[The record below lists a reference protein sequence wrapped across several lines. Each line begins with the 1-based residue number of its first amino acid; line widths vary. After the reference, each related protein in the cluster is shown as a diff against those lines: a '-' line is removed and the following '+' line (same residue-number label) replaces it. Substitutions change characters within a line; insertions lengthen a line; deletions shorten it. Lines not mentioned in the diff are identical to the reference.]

1 MHIFSGPRDRCCLM
15 RMRRII
21 AAEVRAGG
29 ADVDR
34 GVRTR
39 RYARH
44 MAWTAEDRERRFPEV
59 QRGWELIGAAV
70 KRRRL
75 AIRWSQRDLE
85 RASGVDQTVI
95 SRLENGRLSGL
106 RFSRFARLVASM
118 KGLDPEAPH
127 PPLRAW
133 YHLN

>member
-1 MHIFSGPRDRCCLM
+1 MHTFWGARDRCRLM
-15 RMRRII
+15 YLCRIT
-21 AAEVRAGG
+21 AAEVRTGRAK
-29 ADVDR
+29 VDR
-34 GVRTR
+34 GVRAD

-44 MAWTAEDRERRFPEV
+44 MAWIAEDRERRYPEV

>member
-1 MHIFSGPRDRCCLM
+1 MPD
-15 RMRRII
+15 
-21 AAEVRAGG
+21 
-29 ADVDR
+29 
-34 GVRTR
+34 
-39 RYARH
+39 RYARK

-70 KRRRL
+70 KRRRF

-85 RASGVDQTVI
+85 RASGIDQTVI

-106 RFSRFARLVASM
+106 RFSRFARLVAAM
-118 KGLDPEAPH
+118 NGLDPEAPH

-133 YHLN
+133 HHLN